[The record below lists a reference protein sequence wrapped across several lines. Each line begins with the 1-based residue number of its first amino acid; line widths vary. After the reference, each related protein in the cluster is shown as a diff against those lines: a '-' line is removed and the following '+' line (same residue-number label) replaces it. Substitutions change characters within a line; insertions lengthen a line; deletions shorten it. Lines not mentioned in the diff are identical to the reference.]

1 MMKKSRL
8 MAAFFLCFAGAL
20 HSCTEIETLQED
32 NAEISVTNGFQV
44 VAYSST
50 SAAFEVKSNA
60 DWRVVC
66 DAGWISD
73 YTREGSGDGTVT
85 LSFSENSDSENE
97 RSASIAIIAGTK
109 SRSVTLVQTRHG
121 YEVTD
126 AELTLSVIE
135 GDPETPQGGEDAAA
149 RIAAETVSYSLNV
162 ESNTI
167 WGVYTEADWL
177 NSYTKMGEGDGKIE
191 LEFDSYKNR
200 REDRYAT
207 FYVSARDVTKV
218 FKLIQTKTDQILI
231 EDITVEKF
239 SGKAPDPEMFY
250 RLLGIVESIEGTGA
264 LTIADYSG
272 SLKISGVAESKENSA
287 TADFTALGVEEGDVV
302 AIVGV
307 RDDNYG
313 AVVLGE
319 PYLDVH
325 HPVEVMSL
333 SEFAKESDN
342 TDNWYRIEGIIS
354 DITDNVNGGF
364 TISEKGSDVT
374 FTVDGVLSGVNGQ
387 RGQFANFGAK
397 EEDIIILLA
406 PGKTGNVITDAAYLG
421 HKPSKMPIGVLA
433 DWTFDKNHLNEF
445 LTTWVPAGTGEDVK
459 YVLPA
464 DMIGET
470 PYFLWDDAKKSKMI
484 FYQAERP
491 GISTTVQL
499 VVFNSGQPGF
509 QEMWLNDAFVFDI
522 DAGVAEIP
530 AGTKLKFQCV
540 PRLPSAF
547 IGCFMFE
554 WYDGKNWEVAI
565 DPANPVKTLEIGGTT
580 YEFNIQRKGN
590 NDETLLVF
598 NFEIT
603 KPVPELKLRMRAAAP
618 YSCDGKNMTKPS
630 GTGRFRSGVSKSNP
644 EVTECSPYLEVV
656 E

>member
-126 AELTLSVIE
+126 AQLTLSTE
-135 GDPETPQGGEDAAA
+135 
-149 RIAAETVSYSLNV
+149 AETIVAEATTFSLDV

-167 WGVYTEADWL
+167 WGAYTEADWI
-177 NSYTKMGEGDGKIE
+177 NSYTKMGEGNGKIE

-218 FKLIQTKTDQILI
+218 FKLTQTKTDQILI

-250 RLLGIVESIEGTGA
+250 RLLGIVESIEGPGA

-272 SLKISGVAESKENSA
+272 SLKISGVLDAEGGE
-287 TADFTALGVEEGDVV
+287 TADFSALGVAEGDVV
-302 AIVGV
+302 AVVGV
-307 RDDNYG
+307 RADNYG
-313 AVVLGE
+313 AVVLGN

-325 HPVEVMSL
+325 HKVVEMASL
-333 SEFAKESDN
+333 SDFASEPDN

-354 DITDNVNGGF
+354 DITDNVNGCF
-364 TISEKGSDVT
+364 TISEQDSDAA
-374 FTVDGVLSGVNGQ
+374 FTVDGVLSGVNGES
-387 RGQFANFGAK
+387 GQFANFGAK

-421 HKPSKMPIGVLA
+421 HKPSKMPLGVLA
-433 DWTFDKNHLNEF
+433 DWTFDAETMEKVGSPA
-445 LTTWVPAGTGEDVK
+445 TWGNNLPLDNSSKFEVPVS
-459 YVLPA
+459 V
-464 DMIGET
+464 IGET
-470 PYFLWDDAKKSKMI
+470 PYYVWDDAMKSRMTY
-484 FYQAERP
+484 YQADRSAI
-491 GISTTVQL
+491 GTGVKLNMYNT
-499 VVFNSGQPGF
+499 GQPGF
-509 QEMWLNDAFVFDI
+509 TEMWLEDAFIFDI
-522 DAGVAEIP
+522 DAGVAEVP
-530 AGTKLKFQCV
+530 AGTKLRF
-540 PRLPSAF
+540 AF
-547 IGCFMFE
+547 NLRIASGHLACYMLE
-554 WYDGKNWEVAI
+554 WYDGENWVIAEDSAH
-565 DPANPVKTLEIGGTT
+565 PVETLGS
-580 YEFNIQRKGN
+580 YSFNIRRTKGN
-590 NDETLLVF
+590 DDSLIEFTF
-598 NFEIT
+598 TIT
-603 KPVPELKLRMRAAAP
+603 KAVPELRLRIRAAAP
-618 YSCDGKNMTKPS
+618 YDCNGVEMTAPNGAS
-630 GTGRFRSGVSKSNP
+630 RMRGVVKG
-644 EVTECSPYLEVV
+644 EDVSPYLEVV